1 MLARSVTIN
10 LAGRVGS
17 LVLGFI
23 ASLLIARW
31 LGPADRGLLAL
42 LLSVSMMAWVGAAV
56 GIPMAV
62 LYYASRPGASTQ
74 RLLGTTLAVA
84 AVLTL
89 VLVPLAA
96 VVSGPLAD
104 AFAHG
109 RGGLLWVLAAAYVP
123 ILFLDSTTHN
133 QLLARLQF
141 TRFNALSVAGR
152 FASLVLAVVLVGVVG
167 LGVAGGLLAT
177 IAASVVMVV
186 GSLWTLRREGRPRFD
201 GALLKTLMKY
211 GIRVQAN
218 NVFQNLNY
226 RLDVIVLQL
235 FRPLAEVGYYVVS
248 QVIAELVLV
257 LADSFQSS
265 VIPLVAGAEGA
276 DRDGTTVL
284 AIRHH
289 GLLAAAACVA
299 NAGIGTLLIVFGYG
313 SAYKPAVV
321 PMLILLP
328 GIWWLGTGSLVT
340 TNLRARGRPGT
351 ASAVSGVAVV
361 ATVTLDL
368 VLIPPFGVVGAAVA
382 SVIAYTLQGVL
393 SLIVLSRV
401 AGIPVRTLVVPDHD
415 DLRAYPTAARL
426 LVLRMRGQGT
436 RVPEGG

>member
-31 LGPADRGLLAL
+31 LGPTDRGLLAL
-42 LLSVSMMAWVGAAV
+42 LLSVSMMAWIAATF

-89 VLVPLAA
+89 VFVPLAA
-96 VVSGPLAD
+96 VFSGQLAN

-141 TRFNALSVAGR
+141 MRFNALSVAGR
-152 FASLVLAVVLVGVVG
+152 FASLVLAVVLVGVAG
-167 LGVAGGLLAT
+167 IGVAGGLLAT

-186 GSLWTLRREGRPRFD
+186 GSLWALRREGRPRFD
-201 GALLKTLMKY
+201 GGLLKTLLKY
-211 GIRVQAN
+211 GVRVQAT
-218 NVFQNLNY
+218 NVFQTLNY
-226 RLDVIVLQL
+226 RLDVLVLQL

-257 LADSFQSS
+257 LAESFQSS

-276 DRDGTTVL
+276 DRDRTTVL

-328 GIWWLGTGSLVT
+328 GIWWLGTGSVVT
-340 TNLRARGRPGT
+340 TDLRGRGRPGT
-351 ASAVSGVAVV
+351 ASVVSGVAVV
-361 ATVTLDL
+361 ATLTLD
-368 VLIPPFGVVGAAVA
+368 VALIPPFGVVGAAVA
-382 SVIAYTLQGVL
+382 SVIAYTLHGIL

-415 DLRAYPTAARL
+415 DLHAYPTAARL
-426 LVLRMRGQGT
+426 LVARMRGRGT
-436 RVPEGG
+436 RAP